1 MADDEVAFALAREAE
16 EDAARLRRE
25 GVVPVHFD
33 HLVTEGFRAL
43 TPTRRNE
50 RSFGRLIEEAASVA
64 TPDINV
70 PVASE
75 IPGGSLVKATVRR
88 AVGFYIRYMAQ
99 QATRFAAV
107 SLEMARVLDDRLARL
122 ERALPAVARVV
133 PAAATGVSA
142 FLEQAGSG
150 LEGVPGRV
158 AVVECGD
165 GALVGRLV
173 GRGLDVFGVEPDEEA
188 AARAEAAG
196 WPVVVADGLDF
207 LRHAEDGSL
216 SGALVVGLPER
227 LLLGQQ
233 AELVAELGRVVRRGG
248 RVILVLTTPLGWLR
262 AGSPRGRP
270 AEAPLGPSSA
280 AAVGSEGAPGGA
292 TAPPVPPAAWA
303 RLLELN
309 GFRLDRTEAATP
321 GDATEP
327 GPGPIGH
334 GPAERASDAAPLD
347 ELAWRV
353 ARLEAL
359 LLGPTQVAL
368 VATRRE

>member
-88 AVGFYIRYMAQ
+88 AVGFYMRYMAQ

-122 ERALPAVARVV
+122 ERAMPAVARVV

-150 LEGVPGRV
+150 LEGVEGRV